1 MIALLE
7 MPLARR
13 LVPLALALLVAG
25 TVFEM
30 IRRRKLREEYAL
42 MWLAGLVVPLLLA
55 IFPHIVIWLQE
66 VLQINYLTI
75 VALLGFGMTALI
87 LLQLT
92 VIVSKQAAEIRSL
105 TQRLA
110 LQNHRLE
117 LLADAV
123 PLPDVSARQAVA
135 AVPEAE
141 PNAPDPS
148 E

>member
-42 MWLAGLVVPLLLA
+42 MWLAGLVVPMLFA
-55 IFPHIVIWLQE
+55 IFPDALIWLQT

-75 VALLGFGMTALI
+75 ITLLGFGMTAMI
-87 LLQLT
+87 LLHLT
-92 VIVSKQAAEIRSL
+92 AIVSKQAAEIRSL
-105 TQRLA
+105 IQRLA
-110 LQNHRLE
+110 LQDHRLE
-117 LLADAV
+117 SLADVA
-123 PLPDVSARQAVA
+123 PSPDDSARETA
-135 AVPEAE
+135 P
-141 PNAPDPS
+141 APDPPEAS
-148 E
+148 DE